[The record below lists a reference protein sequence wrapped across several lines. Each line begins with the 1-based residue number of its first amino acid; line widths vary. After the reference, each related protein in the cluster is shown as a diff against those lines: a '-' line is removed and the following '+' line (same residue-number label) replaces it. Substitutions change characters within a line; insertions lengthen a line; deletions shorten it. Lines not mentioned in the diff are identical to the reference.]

1 MDPGRFLRAGM
12 MASAAAHLL
21 ALMLVVFFTEV
32 HRFGSVTAEP
42 ITVDI
47 VSPAE
52 APPDPR
58 KEEPPPEPTV
68 ESKTKPPDAVALPSK
83 AEASPAPA
91 VSPAPAPSPVPAASP
106 PPAAPQPPAARPQQQ
121 TAQPAPSPSPQPP
134 NARSQPPP
142 PAPPSPTPAY
152 APPQPDI
159 SVKYGVLLGLPPDV
173 PVESLKAKPDDF
185 DAQASKKA
193 DIDSSLVAQFRR
205 HLKTCSKLPP
215 SIAPSDSVM
224 IRLRVFMT
232 TEGKLA
238 AEPVVIEGSGNLKGL
253 DLRQSAIDALQACQP
268 YAMLPVDRYG
278 EWKVLDLTF
287 TPQDFGGG

>member
-1 MDPGRFLRAGM
+1 MNPGRFLRAGIT
-12 MASAAAHLL
+12 ASAAAHLL
-21 ALMLVVFFTEV
+21 ALMLVLFFTEV

-47 VSPAE
+47 VSSAE

-58 KEEPPPEPTV
+58 KEEPPELPKEEP
-68 ESKTKPPDAVALPSK
+68 KAQPPDPVGLPSK
-83 AEASPAPA
+83 AEAPPAPA
-91 VSPAPAPSPVPAASP
+91 AAPAPAASS
-106 PPAAPQPPAARPQQQ
+106 PPAAPQPAARPKQQ
-121 TAQPAPSPSPQPP
+121 AAPTPPSSAPQPP
-134 NARSQPPP
+134 AAQSQPQQ
-142 PAPPSPTPAY
+142 PAPSPTPAY
-152 APPQPDI
+152 APPQPDL
-159 SVKYGVLLGLPPDV
+159 SVKYGVLLGLPLDI
-173 PVESLKAKPDDF
+173 PVESVRGKPDDF

-193 DIDSSLVAQFRR
+193 DLDSSLIGQFRR

-215 SIAPSDSVM
+215 SIAPSDNVM

-232 TEGKLA
+232 TAGKLA
-238 AEPVVIEGSGNLKGL
+238 AEPAVIEGSGNLKGL
-253 DLRQSAIDALQACQP
+253 DLRQSAIDALRACQP

>member
-1 MDPGRFLRAGM
+1 MNPGRFLRASIT
-12 MASAAAHLL
+12 ASAVAHLS
-21 ALMLVVFFTEV
+21 ALMLVLFFTEV
-32 HRFGSVTAEP
+32 HPFGSVTTEP

-47 VSPAE
+47 VSSAE

-58 KEEPPPEPTV
+58 KEEPPPEP
-68 ESKTKPPDAVALPSK
+68 KAKPPETLGLPSK

-91 VSPAPAPSPVPAASP
+91 PSPAPAASP
-106 PPAAPQPPAARPQQQ
+106 PPAAQPPPAARPQQQ
-121 TAQPAPSPSPQPP
+121 AALTAPTPAPQPP
-134 NARSQPPP
+134 GARPQPP
-142 PAPPSPTPAY
+142 APSPTPAY
-152 APPQPDI
+152 TPPEPDLSI
-159 SVKYGVLLGLPPDV
+159 KYGVMLGLPPDI
-173 PVESLKAKPDDF
+173 PVDLAKGKQNDF
-185 DAQASKKA
+185 DAQASKQA
-193 DIDSSLVAQFRR
+193 DIDSSLIAQFRR

-215 SIAPSDSVM
+215 SIAPSDNVM

-287 TPQDFGGG
+287 TPRDFGGPS

>member
-1 MDPGRFLRAGM
+1 MNQGRFLRAGI

-21 ALMLVVFFTEV
+21 ALMLVLFFTEV

-42 ITVDI
+42 ITVDL
-47 VSPAE
+47 VSSAE
-52 APPDPR
+52 APPDPK
-58 KEEPPPEPTV
+58 KEEPPPEP
-68 ESKTKPPDAVALPSK
+68 KTEPPDTVGPPSK
-83 AEASPAPA
+83 AEASPL
-91 VSPAPAPSPVPAASP
+91 PAASP
-106 PPAAPQPPAARPQQQ
+106 PPAARPQPQAAPTAPSPAPPTPSARSQPQPPA
-121 TAQPAPSPSPQPP
+121 
-134 NARSQPPP
+134 
-142 PAPPSPTPAY
+142 PSPTPAY
-152 APPQPDI
+152 APPQPDLSI
-159 SVKYGVLLGLPPDV
+159 KYGVLLGLPPEL
-173 PVESLKAKPDDF
+173 PVEPAKGKPDDL

-193 DIDSSLVAQFRR
+193 DIDSSLIGQFRR

-215 SIAPSDSVM
+215 SIAPSDNVM

-232 TEGKLA
+232 TQGKLA

-268 YAMLPVDRYG
+268 YAMLPVNRYG

>member
-1 MDPGRFLRAGM
+1 MNPVRFLRAGIV
-12 MASAAAHLL
+12 ASAAAHLL
-21 ALMLVVFFTEV
+21 ALMLVLFFTEV

-52 APPDPR
+52 APPDPQ
-58 KEEPPPEPTV
+58 KEEAKE
-68 ESKTKPPDAVALPSK
+68 EQKTKPPDTVGLPST
-83 AEASPAPA
+83 AE
-91 VSPAPAPSPVPAASP
+91 ASP
-106 PPAAPQPPAARPQQQ
+106 PPAASPASAPSAPAAAPQPTAPRPQQQ
-121 TAQPAPSPSPQPP
+121 AALAAPSSPAAPPPS
-134 NARSQPPP
+134 ARSQPQST
-142 PAPPSPTPAY
+142 APAY
-152 APPQPDI
+152 ALPQPDLTI
-159 SVKYGVLLGLPPDV
+159 KYGVVLGLPPEL
-173 PVESLKAKPDDF
+173 PPEPPAKGKPDDF

-193 DIDSSLVAQFRR
+193 DLDSSLIGQFRR

-215 SIAPSDSVM
+215 SITPSDSVM

-232 TEGKLA
+232 TAGKLA

-253 DLRQSAIDALQACQP
+253 DLRQSAIDALKACQP

-287 TPQDFGGG
+287 TPQDFGG

>member
-1 MDPGRFLRAGM
+1 M

-121 TAQPAPSPSPQPP
+121 TALPAPSPSPQPP

-142 PAPPSPTPAY
+142 PAPPSPAY

>member
-1 MDPGRFLRAGM
+1 M

-106 PPAAPQPPAARPQQQ
+106 PPAASQPPAARPQQQ
-121 TAQPAPSPSPQPP
+121 TALPAPSPSPQPP

-142 PAPPSPTPAY
+142 PAPPSPAY

>member
-1 MDPGRFLRAGM
+1 MNPVRFLRAGI

-21 ALMLVVFFTEV
+21 ALMLVLFFTEV

-47 VSPAE
+47 VSPDE
-52 APPDPR
+52 APPDPQ
-58 KEEPPPEPTV
+58 KEEPKE
-68 ESKTKPPDAVALPSK
+68 EANTKPPDTVGLPST
-83 AEASPAPA
+83 AEASPP
-91 VSPAPAPSPVPAASP
+91 PAPAPSAPA
-106 PPAAPQPPAARPQQQ
+106 AAPQPPAARPQQQ
-121 TAQPAPSPSPQPP
+121 AALASPAAPPPS
-134 NARSQPPP
+134 ARSQPQ
-142 PAPPSPTPAY
+142 PTAPAY
-152 APPQPDI
+152 TPPQPDLT
-159 SVKYGVLLGLPPDV
+159 VKYGVVLGLPPEL
-173 PVESLKAKPDDF
+173 PPEPPAKAKPDDF

-193 DIDSSLVAQFRR
+193 DLDASLIGQFRR
-205 HLKTCSKLPP
+205 HLKTCAKLPP

-232 TEGKLA
+232 TAGKLA

-268 YAMLPVDRYG
+268 YAMLPVDRYV

-287 TPQDFGGG
+287 TPQDFGG

>member
-1 MDPGRFLRAGM
+1 M

-121 TAQPAPSPSPQPP
+121 TALPAPSPSPQPP

-142 PAPPSPTPAY
+142 PAPPSPAY

-287 TPQDFGGG
+287 TPPDFGGG

>member
-1 MDPGRFLRAGM
+1 MNPGRFLRAGI

-21 ALMLVVFFTEV
+21 ALMLVLFFTEV

-47 VSPAE
+47 VSSTE

-58 KEEPPPEPTV
+58 KEEPPELAKDEP
-68 ESKTKPPDAVALPSK
+68 KAQPPDPVGLPSK
-83 AEASPAPA
+83 AEAPPAPA
-91 VSPAPAPSPVPAASP
+91 AAPEPATSS
-106 PPAAPQPPAARPQQQ
+106 PPAAPQPLAARPQQQ
-121 TAQPAPSPSPQPP
+121 AAPTPPSSAPQPPAAQPQQPAPSS
-134 NARSQPPP
+134 
-142 PAPPSPTPAY
+142 TPAY
-152 APPQPDI
+152 APPQPDLSI
-159 SVKYGVLLGLPPDV
+159 KYGVLLGLPPNI
-173 PVESLKAKPDDF
+173 PVESVRGKPDDF

-193 DIDSSLVAQFRR
+193 DLDSSLIGQFRR

-215 SIAPSDSVM
+215 SIAPSDNVM

-232 TEGKLA
+232 TAGQLA
-238 AEPVVIEGSGNLKGL
+238 AEPAVIEGSGNLKGL
-253 DLRQSAIDALQACQP
+253 DLRQSAIDALRACQP

-287 TPQDFGGG
+287 TPQDFGG